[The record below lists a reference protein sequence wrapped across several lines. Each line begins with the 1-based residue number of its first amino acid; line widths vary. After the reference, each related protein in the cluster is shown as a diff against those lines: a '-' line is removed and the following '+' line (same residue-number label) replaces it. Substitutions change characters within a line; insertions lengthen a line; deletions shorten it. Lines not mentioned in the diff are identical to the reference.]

1 MQMKAVQFIG
11 TQRSGS
17 NLLRVMLNEHSK
29 ISSPHPPHI
38 LQVMMPFLPIY
49 GSLANDNNFKILV
62 EDVCHLVET
71 NPVNWGLNFDRNQI
85 ATNCSNRNLVQI
97 MKAIYEAKANLKGA
111 SVWCCKSMASIHYI
125 KEIEDSGI
133 EPFYI
138 FIFRDGRDVACSFR
152 KAVVGEKHLYQLA
165 QQWKTEQ
172 DLSIALCERV
182 GPSRSISVRYENL
195 IVDAEKE
202 LKRICEALKIE
213 FEPSMLNYASA
224 EESKVTASSGQ
235 MWGNLVKPVM
245 KDNTKK
251 YLKELTS
258 AEIEIFESVAGST
271 LEALGYER
279 ETPANFRLEFSARD
293 IDSFKNENAAL
304 QAEAKAG
311 AIEDMQKRKKQDEFI
326 ATLKKRFHDFNA
338 TQNAHA

>member
-1 MQMKAVQFIG
+1 MQMKAIQFIG

-17 NLLRVMLNEHSK
+17 NLLRVMLNEHSQ

-38 LQVMMPFLPIY
+38 LQVMMPLLPMY
-49 GSLANDNNFKILV
+49 GALTNDNSFRRLVDDVCLLV
-62 EDVCHLVET
+62 ES
-71 NPVNWGLNFDRNQI
+71 NPVKWGLNFDREQI
-85 ATNCSNRNLVQI
+85 ASNCTGRSLVQI
-97 MKAIYEAKANLKGA
+97 TKAIYEAKANLKGA

-133 EPFYI
+133 QPFYI
-138 FIFRDGRDVACSFR
+138 YIYRDGRDVACSFR

-172 DLSIALCERV
+172 DLSIALCERA
-182 GPSRSISVRYENL
+182 GPSRSISVRYEDL

-202 LKRICEALKIE
+202 LKRICEALNIE
-213 FEPSMLNYASA
+213 FESAMLNYASA
-224 EESKVTASSGQ
+224 EESKVTASSGK

-245 KDNTKK
+245 KDNTRK

-258 AEIEIFESVAGST
+258 AEIEIFESVAGNS
-271 LEALGYER
+271 LDALGYQR
-279 ETPANFRLEFSARD
+279 ETPSNFRLEFSARD
-293 IDSFKNENAAL
+293 IDSFKKENGAL

-326 ATLKKRFHDFNA
+326 ATLKKIFHDFNA
-338 TQNAHA
+338 TQNVNA